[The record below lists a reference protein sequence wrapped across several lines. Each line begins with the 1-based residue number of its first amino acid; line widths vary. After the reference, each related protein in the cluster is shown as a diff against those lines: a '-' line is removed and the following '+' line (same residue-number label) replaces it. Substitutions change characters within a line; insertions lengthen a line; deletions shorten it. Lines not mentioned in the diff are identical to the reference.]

1 MAKRRIKLTFP
12 QDLIT
17 EPLIYLLGK
26 NFEIVTNIR
35 RADVR
40 EKMGWVMLELEGQ
53 DQEIER
59 GMQWIT
65 ESGVRV
71 DPVSGDVIEG

>member
-12 QDLIT
+12 QDLVKQ
-17 EPLIYLLGK
+17 PLIYLLGK

-40 EKMGWVMLELEGQ
+40 ENMGWVVLELEGQ
-53 DQEIER
+53 DQEMER
-59 GMQWIT
+59 GLQWIT
-65 ESGVRV
+65 ESGVRA
-71 DPVSGDVIEG
+71 DPVSGDVVEG